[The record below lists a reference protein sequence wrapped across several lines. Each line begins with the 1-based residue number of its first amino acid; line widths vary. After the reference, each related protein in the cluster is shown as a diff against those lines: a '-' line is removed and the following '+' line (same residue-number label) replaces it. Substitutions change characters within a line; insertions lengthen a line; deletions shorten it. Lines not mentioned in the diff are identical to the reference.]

1 MSIGVRCPIIR
12 EGDDLAKIVV
22 DSVLAASK
30 EDNLPIEDKDII
42 AVTESV
48 LARAQGNYANVTDI
62 ADDIQNI
69 FGGKKHVGVV
79 FPILSRNRFS
89 LLLKG
94 IARGASKVTI
104 VLSYPSDEVGN
115 GLISLDLLD
124 EKNVDPFK
132 DVFTLEEWRKLFGV
146 ITHPFTGMDYP
157 GYYKEFVEAE
167 GAECEIILANDP
179 RAVLKYTKNV
189 IAADIHTAP
198 RTIRLIKK
206 AGAEKVIGLSDI
218 LAHSVNGSGY
228 NSEHGLLGSNKADE
242 DRVKLFPRDG
252 MPFVMK
258 VQEEIK
264 KLTGKTVEV
273 MVYGDG
279 AFKDPI
285 GGIWELAL
293 TELQTSS
300 NSNTLPMASTRI
312 SLAKS

>member
-1 MSIGVRCPIIR
+1 MKRNIGTMSIGVRCPIIR

-62 ADDIQNI
+62 ADDIKDI

-124 EKNVDPFK
+124 EKALVRILTEPKNALTK
-132 DVFTLEEWRKLFGV
+132 QYNKLFELDGV
-146 ITHPFTGMDYP
+146 ELIFTD
-157 GYYKEFVEAE
+157 EALSKIAQKAIE
-167 GAECEIILANDP
+167 RHTGA
-179 RAVLKYTKNV
+179 R
-189 IAADIHTAP
+189 
-198 RTIRLIKK
+198 
-206 AGAEKVIGLSDI
+206 GLRSIMEDI
-218 LAHSVNGSGY
+218 LKKLMYEVPSDETIVKITITADVVTKK
-228 NSEHGLLGSNKADE
+228 SETEFERAENK
-242 DRVKLFPRDG
+242 KSI
-252 MPFVMK
+252 
-258 VQEEIK
+258 IK
-264 KLTGKTVEV
+264 KLASEKF
-273 MVYGDG
+273 
-279 AFKDPI
+279 ASKK
-285 GGIWELAL
+285 
-293 TELQTSS
+293 SS
-300 NSNTLPMASTRI
+300 TT
-312 SLAKS
+312 AKKKR